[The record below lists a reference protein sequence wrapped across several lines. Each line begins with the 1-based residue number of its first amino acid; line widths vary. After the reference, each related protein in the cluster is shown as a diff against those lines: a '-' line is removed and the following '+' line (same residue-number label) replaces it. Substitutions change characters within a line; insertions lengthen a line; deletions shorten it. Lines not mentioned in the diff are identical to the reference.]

1 MRTTMRAT
9 VLSAQNC
16 RMSVCDQSTSQEVV
30 VHSPCACHFRAGDQV
45 CITYSGAM
53 TMSIPPQNIAHPIT
67 GLLPSLCSRI
77 MRCAGG

>member
-30 VHSPCACHFRAGDQV
+30 VHPPCACHFRAGDQV

-53 TMSIPPQNIAHPIT
+53 TMSIPPQIT
-67 GLLPSLCSRI
+67 ADFITRLSPSTC
-77 MRCAGG
+77 

>member
-1 MRTTMRAT
+1 MTTTMRAT

-45 CITYSGAM
+45 RITYNGAM
-53 TMSIPPQNIAHPIT
+53 TMSIPPQIT
-67 GLLPSLCSRI
+67 ADCITRISPSTC
-77 MRCAGG
+77 

>member
-53 TMSIPPQNIAHPIT
+53 TMSIPLQIT
-67 GLLPSLCSRI
+67 ADFITRLSPSTC
-77 MRCAGG
+77 

>member
-1 MRTTMRAT
+1 M
-9 VLSAQNC
+9 LSAQNC

-53 TMSIPPQNIAHPIT
+53 TMSIPLQIT
-67 GLLPSLCSRI
+67 ADFITRLSPSTC
-77 MRCAGG
+77 

>member
-53 TMSIPPQNIAHPIT
+53 TMSIPLQIT
-67 GLLPSLCSRI
+67 ADYITRLSPSTC
-77 MRCAGG
+77 

>member
-45 CITYSGAM
+45 CIMYSGAM
-53 TMSIPPQNIAHPIT
+53 TMSIPLQIT
-67 GLLPSLCSRI
+67 ADFITRLSPSTC
-77 MRCAGG
+77 